1 MGNAKA
7 TSLSDLLRASSG
19 GAAQKDV
26 DSASTPGA
34 PGKRAKTEEAT
45 VALSD
50 QLSTLQEQ
58 LYAEGVTG
66 GHRRLLLVLQGMDT
80 SGKDGTVRR
89 VVGTVSPAG
98 VQITSFKKPTRTELR
113 HDFLWRINRAVP
125 AGGQLGIFNR
135 SQYED
140 VLIVRVHELVPKS
153 EWSSRY
159 KRINDWE
166 RQLVD
171 DGVHLIKVFLH
182 ISKEEQKAR
191 LLARLDDPIKH
202 WKFNPGD
209 VDERLL
215 WNDYTR
221 AYADAI
227 GKCSTEYA
235 PWYVVPADRKWYRDF
250 AITSLLVEAL
260 TAMAPQYPPAS
271 YDVEEQRA
279 RVLAT

>member
-1 MGNAKA
+1 MGKGKNA
-7 TSLSDLLRASSG
+7 SVSDLLRVPAGSG
-19 GAAQKDV
+19 AQKDV
-26 DSASTPGA
+26 DAGSTPGA
-34 PGKRAKTEEAT
+34 PGKRAKTEVAT
-45 VALSD
+45 AELSAR
-50 QLSTLQEQ
+50 LATLQEQ
-58 LYAEGVTG
+58 LYAEGASG

-89 VVGTVSPAG
+89 VVGTVNPAG
-98 VQITSFKKPTRTELR
+98 VQITSFKKPTRAELR

-125 AGGQLGIFNR
+125 TAGHVGIFNR

-140 VLIVRVHELVPKS
+140 VLVVRVHELVPKT
-153 EWSSRY
+153 EWSTRY

-171 DGVHLIKVFLH
+171 DGVHLVKVFLH
-182 ISKEEQKAR
+182 ISKDEQMAR
-191 LLARLDDPIKH
+191 LLGRLDDPDKH

-209 VDERLL
+209 VDERRL
-215 WNDYTR
+215 WDDYTR

-227 GKCSTEYA
+227 GKCSTAYA

-250 AITSLLVEAL
+250 AVTSLLVEAL
-260 TAMAPQYPPAS
+260 TSMAPQYPPAA
-271 YDVEEQRA
+271 YDVDEQRA